1 MPRRTF
7 DHRSVLHSKLVA
19 AVVLVGASLLSSSAH
34 SSPTGVVNLAPGE
47 SRQVW
52 LGPTY
57 WWLRVSNN
65 ISSKGTV
72 TVTIDN
78 RDSRVLSAGLC
89 TEDSGGA
96 IDLHRDREGQAVIN
110 YRSMPASSNS

>member
-7 DHRSVLHSKLVA
+7 DHRSVLYLKLVA
-19 AVVLVGASLLSSSAH
+19 AVVLVGASLLSSSAY
-34 SSPTGVVNLAPGE
+34 SSPNGVVNLAPGE
-47 SRQVW
+47 STRVW

-57 WWLRVSNN
+57 WWLRVCNN
-65 ISSKGTV
+65 VSSTGTV

-89 TEDSGGA
+89 VEDSGSTV
-96 IDLHRDREGQAVIN
+96 DLHHDRKGQAVIN
-110 YRSMPASSNS
+110 FRSMPASSNW

>member
-7 DHRSVLHSKLVA
+7 DHRSVLHPKLMA
-19 AVVLVGASLLSSSAH
+19 AVVLVGASLLGSSAY

-57 WWLRVSNN
+57 WWLRVCNN
-65 ISSKGTV
+65 
-72 TVTIDN
+72 IDN

-89 TEDSGGA
+89 IEDSGGTL
-96 IDLHRDREGQAVIN
+96 DLRHDREGQAVIN
-110 YRSMPASSNS
+110 CRSMLASGNW

>member
-1 MPRRTF
+1 MRRTF
-7 DHRSVLHSKLVA
+7 YHRSMLLPNLVA
-19 AVVLVGASLLSSSAH
+19 IVVLGGTSLLSSSAH
-34 SSPTGVVNLAPGE
+34 ASPTGLVNLGPGE

-57 WWLRVSNN
+57 LWLRVCNN
-65 ISSKGTV
+65 VSSAGTV

-89 TEDSGGA
+89 VEESGGT
-96 IDLHRDREGQAVIN
+96 IYLRHDRGGQAVIN
-110 YRSMPASSNS
+110 YRSMPASSNW

>member
-1 MPRRTF
+1 MRRTF
-7 DHRSVLHSKLVA
+7 DHRSVLHPKLVA
-19 AVVLVGASLLSSSAH
+19 AVVLVGASLPSSSAH

-57 WWLRVSNN
+57 LWLRVCNN
-65 ISSKGTV
+65 VGSTGTV

-89 TEDSGGA
+89 IEESGGT
-96 IDLHRDREGQAVIN
+96 IDLHHDRGGQAVIN
-110 YRSMPASSNS
+110 YFSMPASSNW